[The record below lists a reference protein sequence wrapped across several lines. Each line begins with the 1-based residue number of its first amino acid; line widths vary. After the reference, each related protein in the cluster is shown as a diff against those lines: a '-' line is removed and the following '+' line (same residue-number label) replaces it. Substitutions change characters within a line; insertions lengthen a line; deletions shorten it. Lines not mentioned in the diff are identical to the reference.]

1 MSAVKLG
8 LCGLLH
14 LNETNNKGVHCTSN
28 IKKRKYKI
36 ISVKFMV
43 AVLWQPGWRVQVQVA
58 VSKSYNNFS
67 QSKWIWSTAETRPC
81 LWSELKLSDETMSVR
96 DWEMH

>member
-43 AVLWQPGWRVQVQVA
+43 AVLWQPG
-58 VSKSYNNFS
+58 
-67 QSKWIWSTAETRPC
+67 
-81 LWSELKLSDETMSVR
+81 
-96 DWEMH
+96 